1 MDPAWGPE
9 YEHLRRT
16 RAYVASLPR
25 GLASYPECRS
35 KASIWKN
42 IHRWTETGKLVGH
55 VPPEL
60 TVFSAEGLLD
70 NTWISAAESFASH
83 LALRDVLFPSD
94 AAMVEHFRML
104 DRQLLS
110 GPLYRMLF
118 AVASPLRVVHAAD
131 RRFRAM
137 FEGITLAVHQED
149 DCRVGL
155 SLRYAPGLL
164 PPLVGSL
171 YLVAFE
177 VAAELAGAKAVKS
190 RVISHG
196 DIAAKYELTWDG
208 ADPS

>member
-1 MDPAWGPE
+1 
-9 YEHLRRT
+9 
-16 RAYVASLPR
+16 
-25 GLASYPECRS
+25 
-35 KASIWKN
+35 
-42 IHRWTETGKLVGH
+42 
-55 VPPEL
+55 
-60 TVFSAEGLLD
+60 
-70 NTWISAAESFASH
+70 
-83 LALRDVLFPSD
+83 
-94 AAMVEHFRML
+94 MVEHFRML